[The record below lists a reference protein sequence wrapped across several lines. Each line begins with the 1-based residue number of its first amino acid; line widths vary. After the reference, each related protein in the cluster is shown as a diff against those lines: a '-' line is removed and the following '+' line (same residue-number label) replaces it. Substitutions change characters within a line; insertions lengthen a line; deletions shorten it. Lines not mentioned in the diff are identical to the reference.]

1 MRQRTKL
8 TLFYIY
14 FSPPKKAVIQTQGFN
29 LKVTKL
35 STQNLHFVKHKI
47 QYRPHTSMTHCKT
60 SPNTIKR
67 ALSITGHTH
76 IVINQ
81 FCNDNIKYIK
91 MNIEEVATLP
101 TGKSGK
107 GIT

>member
-1 MRQRTKL
+1 MHKINTIL
-8 TLFYIY
+8 YI
-14 FSPPKKAVIQTQGFN
+14 FFTFKKAVIQTQGFN

-47 QYRPHTSMTHCKT
+47 QYRPQTSTTHYKT
-60 SPNTIKR
+60 SSNTIKL
-67 ALSITGHTH
+67 ALPITGHTH
-76 IVINQ
+76 TVINQ
-81 FCNDNIKYIK
+81 FCNDNIKHIK
-91 MNIEEVATLP
+91 MNIEAVATLP

>member
-8 TLFYIY
+8 TLVFIY
-14 FSPPKKAVIQTQGFN
+14 FFPSKKAVIQSQGFN
-29 LKVTKL
+29 LKVAKL
-35 STQNLHFVKHKI
+35 PTQNLHFVKRKI
-47 QYRPHTSMTHCKT
+47 QYRPQASTTHYKT

-67 ALSITGHTH
+67 ALSVTGHTH

-81 FCNDNIKYIK
+81 FCNDNIKHIK
-91 MNIEEVATLP
+91 MNVEAVATLP